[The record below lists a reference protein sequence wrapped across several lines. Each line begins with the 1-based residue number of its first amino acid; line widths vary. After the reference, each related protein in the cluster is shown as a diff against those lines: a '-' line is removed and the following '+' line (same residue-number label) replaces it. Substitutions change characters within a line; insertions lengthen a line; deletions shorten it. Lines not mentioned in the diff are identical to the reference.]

1 MTPSRSSYPAIKRS
15 LDLVVALALLGPTLM
30 ILTIAALAGLLCQGP
45 PILFT
50 QQRIGRHGKPFRL
63 VKLRTMAGPPGQ
75 GRAYRERHRLTR
87 YGRILRQ
94 LRLDEL
100 PQILHLLTGA
110 MSLVG
115 PRPLLAQHLIDAGGG
130 GRRHD
135 VRPGFT
141 CYAQLELVEHGYL
154 DKHHQI
160 SLDEAY
166 VEHVNLRTDLGIL
179 SRTAIVLTTRKRHRQ
194 PIQTAAAPLPEPAR
208 GRSDESTCSPA
219 RHPDETRNPTSSG
232 RTPERG

>member
-1 MTPSRSSYPAIKRS
+1 MTPSRRSYPAIKRS
-15 LDLVVALALLGPTLM
+15 LDLAAALILLGPTLAVLAM
-30 ILTIAALAGLLCQGP
+30 AALAGLLCQGP
-45 PILFT
+45 PVLFT

-63 VKLRTMAGPPGQ
+63 VKLRTMAGPPGR

-87 YGRILRQ
+87 YGRILRR

-100 PQILHLLTGA
+100 PQVLHLVTGA

-115 PRPLLAQHLIDAGGG
+115 PRPLLAEHVIAAGGG
-130 GRRHD
+130 GRRHQ

-160 SLDEAY
+160 SLDEHY
-166 VEHVNLRTDLGIL
+166 VEQISLRTDLAIL
-179 SRTAIVLTTRKRHRQ
+179 WRTAVVLAAPKRHRL
-194 PIQTAAAPLPEPAR
+194 PHVKVPPDHAAPSAAVHPATADSATK
-208 GRSDESTCSPA
+208 G
-219 RHPDETRNPTSSG
+219 H
-232 RTPERG
+232 